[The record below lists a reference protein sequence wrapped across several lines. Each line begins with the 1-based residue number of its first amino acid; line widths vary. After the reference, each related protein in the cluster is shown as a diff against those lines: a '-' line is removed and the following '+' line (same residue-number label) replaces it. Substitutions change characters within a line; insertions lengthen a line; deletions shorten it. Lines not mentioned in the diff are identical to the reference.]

1 MVYFKENYIFK
12 VPEGV
17 QHFTGEGV
25 QIFSRGGGEGA
36 NVNRTCE
43 FPGGGGCPDLWIRA
57 CV

>member
-1 MVYFKENYIFK
+1 MFQVK

-25 QIFSRGGGEGA
+25 QIFPGRGGGGGGGA
-36 NVNRTCE
+36 NVKIELVNYTGV
-43 FPGGGGCPDLWIRA
+43 GGPDLWFHA